1 MVEVIGGGCPSPRA
15 AQSRVLD
22 LLDAPNS
29 DSQVALVSGIATM
42 VIRVLAF
49 LAIWVR
55 GYGGAGWLA
64 AFCASERPH
73 VTPTSCSFLE

>member
-1 MVEVIGGGCPSPRA
+1 MVGAVARPRPA
-15 AQSRVLD
+15 RCTELGLAGR
-22 LLDAPNS
+22 N
-29 DSQVALVSGIATM
+29 VSGIATM

-55 GYGGAGWLA
+55 GTAAGWLA
-64 AFCASERPH
+64 AFCASEGPH